1 MSSLE
6 SEAVTPKGRP
16 APVFRNTL
24 TQKTQPLVPRVEGL
38 VTMYVCGVTVYD
50 DCHLGHA
57 RSQTVFDLLH
67 RLLLRLGY
75 RVRYVRN
82 ITDIDDKIIRKAQE
96 TDRTIDEITGIYI
109 DSFHRDMRRLGILS
123 PEKEPRATRYLESMI
138 RLIGT
143 LLEKGYAYRR
153 GNDVYFRVRKYGGYG
168 ELSHQKIDAL
178 QAGARIAA
186 DEEKEDPLDFALWKG
201 ARPGE
206 PSYPAF
212 FGDGRPGWHIE
223 CSAMSL
229 AELGET
235 IDIHGGGMDLMF
247 PHHENE
253 RAQSE
258 SATGKPFV
266 GLWIHNGFVTL
277 NETKMSKSL
286 GNIFRIR
293 TFFETSPFPEE
304 VTREW
309 LRTFL
314 LSTHYASPVDLTEDN
329 LTHAKNALDS
339 LYLFKERLD
348 ACPGEGSE
356 GPMTRE
362 FLSALCRDMD
372 TPVAFRVLHEAK
384 NALNPLFGSGQALPE
399 EQLSDARA
407 LFETARAVLGILDLP
422 ASGWVYGKGEAAD
435 REESL
440 NPDEVD
446 RLVLERE
453 TARREKNYARADAIR
468 DRLKRAGYLLE
479 DNPGGLPR
487 IRKI

>member
-1 MSSLE
+1 LNSGDSPTV
-6 SEAVTPKGRP
+6 SP
-16 APVFRNTL
+16 AGFPSPVFRNTL
-24 TQKTQPLVPRVEGL
+24 TQKTEPLSPRIPGE

-96 TDRTIDEITGIYI
+96 TGRTITEITDIYI
-109 DSFHRDMRRLGILS
+109 DSFQRDMGRLGVL
-123 PEKEPRATRYLESMI
+123 PPNKEPRATLYLEPMI

-143 LLEKGYAYRR
+143 LLDKGFAYKK
-153 GNDVYFRVRKYGGYG
+153 GNDVYFRVRKYQSYG
-168 ELSHQKIDAL
+168 ELSHQKLDEL
-178 QAGARIAA
+178 QAGARIVA

-201 ARPGE
+201 AKIGE

-212 FGDGRPGWHIE
+212 FGEGRPGWHIE

-229 AELGET
+229 SELGET

-258 SATGKPFV
+258 CATGKRFV
-266 GLWIHNGFVTL
+266 GIWIHNGFVTL
-277 NETKMSKSL
+277 NEEKMSKSL

-293 TFFETSPFPEE
+293 TFFETSPFPEG

-309 LRTFL
+309 LRAFL
-314 LSTHYASPVDLTEDN
+314 LSTHYGSPVDLTDEN
-329 LTHAKNALDS
+329 LAHAKNALDS
-339 LYLFKERLD
+339 LYLFKDRLD
-348 ACPGEGSE
+348 SVLGEVRE
-356 GPMTRE
+356 GQMTRE

-384 NALNPLFGSGQALPE
+384 NSLNPVLGSGGSLKE
-399 EQLSDARA
+399 ERLSDVRA
-407 LFETARAVLGILDLP
+407 LFEVAKSTLGILTLP
-422 ASGWVYGKGEAAD
+422 ASEWVYGKGEKTG

-440 NPDEVD
+440 LPEEVD

-453 TARREKNYARADAIR
+453 KARREKDYARADGIR
-468 DRLKRAGYLLE
+468 ERLKKAGYLLE